1 MKTHTEL
8 EPEDRQLIAAIARD
22 RADDPA
28 PPLGEAAMA
37 RIMAQLPDAAA
48 PAGAREE
55 RSAAAPAWQRKG
67 LSAIT
72 GFFRP
77 PAWQAFAAAG
87 VAGIIAGAVLPS
99 VSPVGEGVTP
109 EEQFAI
115 YLQSDDILATLLE
128 EDL

>member
-1 MKTHTEL
+1 MNRPMATD
-8 EPEDRQLIAAIARD
+8 PGDRQLIAAIARD

-37 RIMAQLPDAAA
+37 RIMAALPDAA
-48 PAGAREE
+48 PAAQMAGEWP
-55 RSAAAPAWQRKG
+55 AAAPAWRRRG
-67 LSAIT
+67 VAMIA

-77 PAWQAFAAAG
+77 PAWQALAMAG
-87 VAGIIAGAVLPS
+87 VAGIIAGALLPS
-99 VSPVGEGVTP
+99 TPGAGGGVTP

-115 YLQSDDILATLLE
+115 YLQSDDALVTLLE